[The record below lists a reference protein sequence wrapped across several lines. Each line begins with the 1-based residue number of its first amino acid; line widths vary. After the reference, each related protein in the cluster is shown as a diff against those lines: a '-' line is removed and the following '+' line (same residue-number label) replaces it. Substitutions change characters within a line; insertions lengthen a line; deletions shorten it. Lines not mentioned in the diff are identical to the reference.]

1 MYAGKGWKD
10 ALAGKPQSDEELKD
24 IAEMAIDHPW
34 EKRTTISPTNK
45 QPPTMMIFRTDV
57 VHGAPA
63 VHNNEPGRR
72 FASFVQVT
80 DQAVAEQET
89 EEYATTWP
97 AFAVIHYAA
106 VELGRNKDDKWRE
119 GIGKAV
125 HAAGRRSLD
134 SYYAQEGTEELTTV
148 GQEIADIHADWEK
161 AKKLKEPQP
170 KKYEQKRPD
179 MKKR

>member
-10 ALAGKPQSDEELKD
+10 ALAGKPPTASDKELKG
-24 IAEMAIDHPW
+24 IAEMAIDQPW
-34 EKRTTISPTNK
+34 EDRATISPTNK
-45 QPPTMMIFRTDV
+45 QPPTMMIFRTEV

-63 VHNNEPGRR
+63 VHTNEPGQR

-80 DQAVAEQET
+80 DQAGVEQET
-89 EEYATTWP
+89 EEYATSWP

-134 SYYAQEGTEELTTV
+134 SYYAQEGSEELTTV
-148 GQEIADIHADWEK
+148 GQEIAEIHEDWEE
-161 AKKLKEPQP
+161 AKKLKKTQP
-170 KKYEQKRPD
+170 KK
-179 MKKR
+179 